1 MRANAPI
8 FAVDRDLFV
17 TEWNN
22 KCAAMTGFTK
32 EETLGRD
39 FVSDFVVKGNRTKVS
54 TMLKKSL
61 AGIEIASLEF
71 TMRTA
76 DGGNVQI
83 LCNATSQLKTKVSKD
98 ALDPT
103 AWKGMS
109 HDPTSPDQSQNPV
122 GVICVGQ
129 DVTKSKRMQKER
141 DAVVKELRKLIE
153 TANAPIFCMDEE
165 GCVTK
170 WNKMIASMTEMKRE
184 EVLGLKFSD
193 TVVANKEDRDKL
205 DQVMLDAMHGVDTTN
220 LELPIV
226 SKSGNQIH
234 LLLNVTGRKN
244 EHDEV
249 VGCTA
254 IAQDV
259 SSFIKLMEQEGEL
272 MRISHANNAK
282 SEFLATMSH
291 EMRTPLNVIIGMNQ
305 LVMDTDISQE
315 QRVLCEQVASSSST
329 LLGLINNI
337 LDLAKVEN
345 GRMSL
350 KCTDINVRDVVELAA
365 REIAAGAMEKGLEVT
380 FSANP
385 ACPASIS
392 SQKSFSCTLRCP
404 IFVSP

>member
-1 MRANAPI
+1 
-8 FAVDRDLFV
+8 
-17 TEWNN
+17 
-22 KCAAMTGFTK
+22 
-32 EETLGRD
+32 
-39 FVSDFVVKGNRTKVS
+39 
-54 TMLKKSL
+54 
-61 AGIEIASLEF
+61 
-71 TMRTA
+71 
-76 DGGNVQI
+76 
-83 LCNATSQLKTKVSKD
+83 
-98 ALDPT
+98 
-103 AWKGMS
+103 
-109 HDPTSPDQSQNPV
+109 
-122 GVICVGQ
+122 
-129 DVTKSKRMQKER
+129 
-141 DAVVKELRKLIE
+141 
-153 TANAPIFCMDEE
+153 MDEQ

-170 WNKMIASMTEMKRE
+170 WNQMIASMTEMNTE

-205 DQVMLDAMHGVDTTN
+205 DQVMLDAMKGVDTKN

-305 LVMDTDISQE
+305 LVMDTDISEE

-350 KCTDINVRDVVELAA
+350 KCTDINLRDVVELAA

-380 FSANP
+380 FFDKLARATPRFLHNDDF
-385 ACPASIS
+385 
-392 SQKSFSCTLRCP
+392 SFHAPPDFRLPLTCSCAPFSL
-404 IFVSP
+404 SLSLSLSLS